1 MSDSPLKKSC
11 HHKVIGSV
19 RNTRDGPSCM
29 AVIYKSGQ
37 YKLHLNHGMKW
48 ILLRTLILEYTRAI
62 AHFRLFRR
70 AVSMDL
76 YVNI

>member
-1 MSDSPLKKSC
+1 
-11 HHKVIGSV
+11 
-19 RNTRDGPSCM
+19 M

-76 YVNI
+76 SVDI

>member
-1 MSDSPLKKSC
+1 
-11 HHKVIGSV
+11 
-19 RNTRDGPSCM
+19 M

-37 YKLHLNHGMKW
+37 YKLHLNHEMKW

-70 AVSMDL
+70 VVSMDL